1 MSFNTFSD
9 LNLPQALSLS
19 LGQMK
24 FLSPTPIQKAA
35 IPVALEGKDVL
46 GTAQTGTGKTG
57 AFGIPLLTKLY
68 CEPTQQALILCP
80 TRELAAQ
87 IHQVLRQMGKGLG
100 MSGSLVVGGESFR
113 RQQDELA
120 RGADYIVATP
130 GRLNDHLQEGTANLE
145 GVGFLVLDEVYRRLD
160 MGFAPQIREIMK
172 YVSKERQTL
181 LFSATLPK
189 EIIGLATQLMK
200 NPVRVAMD
208 TELTAA
214 PQIEQ
219 KTIETSMDGK
229 NTLILTELEQRTGKV
244 LIFARTQIRTDRLA
258 RMLYDRGH
266 RVVRLHGGCTQ
277 WQRKESLEQFRRGTH
292 RIMVATDL
300 AGRGID
306 VTDIQHVI
314 NYDLPESHE
323 DYIHRIG
330 RTGRLGKT
338 GQALSFVTPIDV
350 DSQRIITGVK
360 ASPKFAFRGGRRF
373 RGTRAPSRRY

>member
-1 MSFNTFSD
+1 M
-9 LNLPQALSLS
+9 
-19 LGQMK
+19 
-24 FLSPTPIQKAA
+24 
-35 IPVALEGKDVL
+35 
-46 GTAQTGTGKTG
+46 
-57 AFGIPLLTKLY
+57 
-68 CEPTQQALILCP
+68 
-80 TRELAAQ
+80 
-87 IHQVLRQMGKGLG
+87 
-100 MSGSLVVGGESFR
+100 
-113 RQQDELA
+113 
-120 RGADYIVATP
+120 
-130 GRLNDHLQEGTANLE
+130 
-145 GVGFLVLDEVYRRLD
+145 
-160 MGFAPQIREIMK
+160 
-172 YVSKERQTL
+172 
-181 LFSATLPK
+181 
-189 EIIGLATQLMK
+189 
-200 NPVRVAMD
+200 
-208 TELTAA
+208 
-214 PQIEQ
+214 
-219 KTIETSMDGK
+219 
-229 NTLILTELEQRTGKV
+229 
-244 LIFARTQIRTDRLA
+244 IFARTQIRTDRLA